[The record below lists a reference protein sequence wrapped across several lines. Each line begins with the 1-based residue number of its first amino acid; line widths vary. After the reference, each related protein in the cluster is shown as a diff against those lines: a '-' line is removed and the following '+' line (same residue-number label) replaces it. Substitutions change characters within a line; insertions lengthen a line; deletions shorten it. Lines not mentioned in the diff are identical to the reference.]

1 MSSNSTYIAV
11 LTTYLPMIINFF
23 TVILGTVGGIGN
35 LITFTAPRLRS
46 NSCVFYLLC
55 ASVFQILSIL
65 FLIPTR
71 IALDNFGNTLEHQSI
86 VFCKIR
92 YYLSLT
98 LPQLVTYYLLL
109 AIVDRCF
116 ATSKHA
122 RIRSWN
128 KFQIAHRCS
137 LGVLILIAG
146 GTMHVLIFFGI
157 HQNTCQIP
165 PDNGYAIFFAVYLIV
180 VITLLPHLL
189 MFIFSIIT
197 MNNLKQSRQRISP
210 ANSNG
215 GQSRMKRLETQLILV
230 RKSIRLISSN
240 LSSPLDSVRTSLT
253 QFYIGNITLRLVYL
267 YNIHQWKFE

>member
-1 MSSNSTYIAV
+1 MSSNSTYISV
-11 LTTYLPMIINFF
+11 LTAITTYVPMIINFL
-23 TVILGTVGGIGN
+23 TVILGTLGGMGN

-55 ASVFQILSIL
+55 ASIFQILSIL

-71 IALDNFGNTLEHQSI
+71 IALDNFGNNLERQSI
-86 VFCKIR
+86 IFCKIR

-128 KFQIAHRCS
+128 ELKIAHRWS
-137 LGVLILIAG
+137 LGLLILISG

-157 HQNTCQIP
+157 HENTCQIP
-165 PDNGYAIFFAVYLIV
+165 PDHSYAIFFAVYLIV

-197 MNNLKQSRQRISP
+197 MNNLKRSRRRLSP

-215 GQSRMKRLETQLILV
+215 AQSRVKRLETQLILV
-230 RKSIRLISSN
+230 RKSVRLISSN
-240 LSSPLDSVRTSLT
+240 LSSALDSACTSIT
-253 QFYIGNITLRLVYL
+253 QFCIGNITLRLVYL
-267 YNIHQWKFE
+267 YNIHQ